1 MGFHQILDEARQSHR
16 QKAASHIAPFLASDF
31 PCSRPPLGLALMQ
44 DAIEAVEVSHRYG
57 DRLALDKLSLAI
69 PSKSIVGLLGPN
81 GSGKSTFFRLLSTL
95 VPIQEGV
102 VRIYGKDV
110 SKELADVRKL
120 IGVVFQSPSL
130 DRKLTSHENI
140 AFQGA
145 LLGVRGSTLQRK
157 IAELSKLF
165 RIEEHLH
172 TRVEKLSGGLKRRV
186 ELVKGLLHDPQLLL
200 LDEPSTGLDPTSRLE
215 LWQAIEQLRREHGTT
230 ILLTTHLIDEA
241 DKCDRVAI
249 LDEGRLAAWDS
260 PENLRIQT
268 GQTVLQVVADRPEE
282 VLPWM
287 ESHLSV
293 RGTQVGN
300 SLRFILNDK
309 NIALTDLY
317 RDLSEKC
324 SSVTIGRPSL
334 EDVFIAKTGKAF
346 EFPSIISKA
355 K

>member
-1 MGFHQILDEARQSHR
+1 
-16 QKAASHIAPFLASDF
+16 
-31 PCSRPPLGLALMQ
+31 MQ

-172 TRVEKLSGGLKRRV
+172 T
-186 ELVKGLLHDPQLLL
+186 
-200 LDEPSTGLDPTSRLE
+200 
-215 LWQAIEQLRREHGTT
+215 
-230 ILLTTHLIDEA
+230 
-241 DKCDRVAI
+241 
-249 LDEGRLAAWDS
+249 
-260 PENLRIQT
+260 
-268 GQTVLQVVADRPEE
+268 
-282 VLPWM
+282 
-287 ESHLSV
+287 
-293 RGTQVGN
+293 
-300 SLRFILNDK
+300 
-309 NIALTDLY
+309 
-317 RDLSEKC
+317 
-324 SSVTIGRPSL
+324 
-334 EDVFIAKTGKAF
+334 
-346 EFPSIISKA
+346 
-355 K
+355 